1 MWIQKFGIEKNSN
14 VLPVLTFFV
23 FISEA
28 VVAVRCFGVTNNDQF
43 GYKID
48 LSIVNIWT
56 LASAENLQRNTCA
69 KVRSEIMQKE
79 SK

>member
-1 MWIQKFGIEKNSN
+1 MWIPKFGIEKNSN
-14 VLPVLTFFV
+14 VLLVLTFFV

-56 LASAENLQRNTCA
+56 LAS
-69 KVRSEIMQKE
+69 VV
-79 SK
+79 